1 MNRAGERDQKG
12 RKFHIASGTHMAAAS
27 QELGWSLASILQVY
41 CLSLAALGVGFGTMS
56 ADVFE
61 AGASSI
67 SKPPPCLEQSWVVCG
82 LEGPWSSAAQN
93 EINKEED
100 K

>member
-1 MNRAGERDQKG
+1 
-12 RKFHIASGTHMAAAS
+12 
-27 QELGWSLASILQVY
+27 
-41 CLSLAALGVGFGTMS
+41 MS

-61 AGASSI
+61 VGASSI
-67 SKPPPCLEQSWVVCG
+67 SKPPRACSEQSWVVRRPEG
-82 LEGPWSSAAQN
+82 LWSLAAQS

>member
-1 MNRAGERDQKG
+1 
-12 RKFHIASGTHMAAAS
+12 
-27 QELGWSLASILQVY
+27 
-41 CLSLAALGVGFGTMS
+41 MS

-61 AGASSI
+61 VGASSI
-67 SKPPPCLEQSWVVCG
+67 SKPPHASLEQNWVVCR
-82 LEGPWSSAAQN
+82 LEGPGSLAAQN